1 VTTAA
6 GPSARRYELI
16 VLITLAC
23 VNGFVALDRLA
34 VNFLSPYII
43 DELGLNNAQLGLL
56 SSALSV
62 AIAVSGL
69 LCAALADATGR
80 QRQLLIAMLIVLS
93 VVSSGSGLAA
103 SFGGLFLARLVLGVA
118 EGPIVPLTQTMIN
131 AASPPE
137 RRGVNMGIMQI
148 GGAFSI
154 GAIFGPVITVAIA
167 NGIGWR
173 ATFFATALPS
183 IVAAIIITLFIRDLP
198 KTENGPVRARL
209 SGAAS
214 EVLALLKSRNL
225 VLSMAIAAL
234 FTAWLTVQNVF
245 MPRYLTETLG
255 YSRVTMGNI
264 LGVTGIGGL
273 IGGVLIPALSD
284 RFGRKKLTVIAGYC
298 SVLTPLALL
307 FAGHNQALL
316 TALLVIG
323 WLTIGCA
330 PLVCAIIPSESV
342 DPGRITTAVALSMG
356 TAELLG
362 GVLTPPLTGM
372 AADAWGLSAVFYIDI
387 ALALACGTLALAL
400 RETRGSK
407 GDQSDM

>member
-1 VTTAA
+1 VTSVAA
-6 GPSARRYELI
+6 STRRYEWI

-43 DELGLNNAQLGLL
+43 DDLGLNNAQLGLL

-62 AIAVSGL
+62 AIAISGL
-69 LCAALADATGR
+69 LCAALADATGK
-80 QRQLLIAMLIVLS
+80 QRQLLIAMLIILS

-131 AASPPE
+131 AATPPS
-137 RRGVNMGIMQI
+137 RRGINMGIMQI

-154 GAIFGPVITVAIA
+154 GAIIGPIVVVAVA
-167 NGIGWR
+167 NSIGWR
-173 ATFFATALPS
+173 ATFFVTALPS
-183 IVAAIIITLFIRDLP
+183 VLAAIIITLFIRDLP
-198 KTENGPVRARL
+198 KSEE
-209 SGAAS
+209 AS
-214 EVLALLKSRNL
+214 PRFSVSNAWRDMASLLKSRNL
-225 VLSMAIAAL
+225 LLSMAIAAL

-245 MPRYLTETLG
+245 MPRFLTETLG
-255 YSRVTMGNI
+255 YSRVQMGNI
-264 LGVTGIGGL
+264 LGITGIGGL

-284 RFGRKKLTVIAGYC
+284 RFGRKPLTVAAGYF

-316 TALLVIG
+316 TILLVIG

-356 TAELLG
+356 AAELLG

-372 AADAWGLSAVFYIDI
+372 AADTWGLRSVFYIDI
-387 ALALACGTLALAL
+387 GLALACGTLALAL
-400 RETRGSK
+400 IETK
-407 GDQSDM
+407 GRSIRKNDM

>member
-1 VTTAA
+1 VSSVAA
-6 GPSARRYELI
+6 STRRYEWM

-43 DELGLNNAQLGLL
+43 DNLGLNNAQLGLL

-62 AIAVSGL
+62 AIAISGL
-69 LCAALADATGR
+69 LCAALADATGK
-80 QRQLLIAMLIVLS
+80 QRQLLIAMLIILS

-131 AASPPE
+131 AATPLS
-137 RRGVNMGIMQI
+137 RRGINMGIMQI

-154 GAIFGPVITVAIA
+154 GAIIGPILVVAVA
-167 NGIGWR
+167 NSIGWR

-183 IVAAIIITLFIRDLP
+183 ILAAIIITLCIRDVP
-198 KTENGPVRARL
+198 K
-209 SGAAS
+209 S
-214 EVLALLKSRNL
+214 EATPPRFSVSNAWRDIVSLLKSRNL
-225 VLSMAIAAL
+225 LLSMAIAAL

-255 YSRVTMGNI
+255 YSRVQMGNI
-264 LGVTGIGGL
+264 LGITGIGGL

-284 RFGRKKLTVIAGYC
+284 RFGRKPLTIAAGYF

-316 TALLVIG
+316 TILLVIG

-330 PLVCAIIPSESV
+330 HLVCAIIPSESV

-356 TAELLG
+356 AAELLG
-362 GVLTPPLTGM
+362 GVLTPPLTGL
-372 AADAWGLSAVFYIDI
+372 AADAWGLRSVFYIDI
-387 ALALACGTLALAL
+387 GLALACGTLALTL
-400 RETRGSK
+400 IETHGRSIRK
-407 GDQSDM
+407 NDM